1 MALPSLPGDGRF
13 VVPAIH
19 RFAWAENKP
28 RVASKAGTESGNTLE
43 LQNPL

>member
-1 MALPSLPGDGRF
+1 MALPSLADDGRV

-28 RVASKAGTESGNTLE
+28 RAGNTSE